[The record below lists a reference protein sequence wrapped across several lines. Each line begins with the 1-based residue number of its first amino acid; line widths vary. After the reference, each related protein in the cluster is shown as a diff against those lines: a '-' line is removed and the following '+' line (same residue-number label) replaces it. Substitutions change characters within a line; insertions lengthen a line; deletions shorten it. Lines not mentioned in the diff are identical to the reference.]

1 MPPFMSGLRAVSSLI
16 SCRNA
21 ISRNLVSRSGIPR
34 GSFVSDHQIRRFGSL
49 SGVERCS
56 SYGLMS
62 NDDARVSFGTGSFI
76 QRRHF
81 LGCGDGEEG
90 GGELSKIY
98 EERRVLG

>member
-1 MPPFMSGLRAVSSLI
+1 MSGLRAVSSLI

-21 ISRNLVSRSGIPR
+21 ISRKLVSRSGIPR
-34 GSFVSDHQIRRFGSL
+34 GSFVSDQIRRFGSL
-49 SGVERCS
+49 SGVERCW
-56 SYGLMS
+56 LMS
-62 NDDARVSFGTGSFI
+62 SDDARVSFGRLPSSVSLL

>member
-1 MPPFMSGLRAVSSLI
+1 MS
-16 SCRNA
+16 NW
-21 ISRNLVSRSGIPR
+21 
-34 GSFVSDHQIRRFGSL
+34 
-49 SGVERCS
+49 
-56 SYGLMS
+56 LMS
-62 NDDARVSFGTGSFI
+62 NDDGGVFLGRGSVI

>member
-1 MPPFMSGLRAVSSLI
+1 MSGLRAVSFLL

-21 ISRNLVSRSGIPR
+21 ISRKLVSRSGIPR
-34 GSFVSDHQIRRFGSL
+34 GSFVSDQIRRFGSL

-56 SYGLMS
+56 SNWLMS
-62 NDDARVSFGTGSFI
+62 NDDARVSFRRLPGSVSLL